1 MQRAEA
7 ILPRSTA
14 RSCWRPKPSSGCS
27 LLEHPDL
34 RRKVKRKWQGTGQ
47 QMIEMRNGGI
57 IWYRTRTGGGGRGVD
72 DISRLVVDEAQRAT
86 EEHLAAIT
94 PTLLANSNPQ
104 LNIAGTSALEGHS
117 AWWWRIRR
125 RALSESPGAFGYVG
139 HTAEVV
145 YLDDQG
151 NIVQD
156 PVDVADRRLWSAT
169 NPALSAGRGGGMEFL
184 GSSSSALG
192 EEAFAGEHLGVWDP
206 PPSDRVTVAKIPAG
220 DWAATATPRS
230 LVPAVSPGEM
240 TLAWGVS
247 LDGQWS
253 SIGIGIGTLT
263 ASYVELIEHRRGTLW
278 LADRLVELV
287 DAWDPIVVGSNGAGA
302 TLPTSRTCSSPSA
315 TPASR
320 RTSWCSCAPRVEGG
334 VRRVPHRRG

>member
-7 ILPRSTA
+7 ILHTIHGAVLLATQTQQRMLA
-14 RSCWRPKPSSGCS
+14 

-47 QMIEMRNGGI
+47 QMIEMRNGGV
-57 IWYRTRTGGGGRGVD
+57 IWYPTRTGGGGRGVD
-72 DISRLVVDEAQRAT
+72 DISRLVVDEAQRDR
-86 EEHLAAIT
+86 EHLAAIT

-104 LNIAGTSALEGHS
+104 LNIAGTGALEGHS

-145 YLDDQG
+145 PRRSGQHRAGSRRRRRPQTL
-151 NIVQD
+151 VR
-156 PVDVADRRLWSAT
+156 DRPSVERRSRRRH
-169 NPALSAGRGGGMEFL
+169 GFL
-184 GSSSSALG
+184 EEQLLRLG

-206 PPSDRVTVAKIPAG
+206 PPSDRVTVARFRRRLG
-220 DWAATATPRS
+220 LTTTPRS

-302 TLPTSRTCSSPSA
+302 TTRRERARRLP
-315 TPASR
+315 R
-320 RTSWCSCAPRVEGG
+320 RRHLVGPPGAVALLGWKAACGRF
-334 VRRVPHRRG
+334 PHRRG